1 MVLSGVS
8 SSTAQIPMAEMP
20 KQEQQYVAKE
30 TSKKEVERMMSTEQY
45 VRQYFKDIPIMIQVA
60 KCESRFRHLDPDGEI
75 HRGELN
81 NKDVGV
87 MQINEYYHLDTAEKE
102 NYNIYTIEGN
112 TAYARELYEKQ
123 GTQPWISSKACW
135 GKYENKDLALN
146 NTKQT
151 AVLAIAKDSRKGVFC
166 CTNEIEYH

>member
-1 MVLSGVS
+1 MVLSSVS
-8 SSTAQIPMAEMP
+8 GATGPTPIAEMP
-20 KQEQQYVAKE
+20 KQQEQYTAKE

-60 KCESRFRHLDPDGEI
+60 KCESRFRQLDDDGDI
-75 HRGELN
+75 HRGEIN

-87 MQINEYYHLDTAEKE
+87 MQINEFYHLDTAEKE

-112 TAYARELYEKQ
+112 TAYARMLYEKQ
-123 GTQPWISSKACW
+123 GTQPWSSSKACW

-146 NTKQT
+146 NTK
-151 AVLAIAKDSRKGVFC
+151 
-166 CTNEIEYH
+166 